1 MPITVEAIPFS
12 VPLVIHA
19 FALSMHSGHKRL
31 PESVFATPKDLADL
45 RCMRS
50 RVLSSTTYV
59 EELSFPRNLTLTDPR
74 SVDRAEFDY

>member
-1 MPITVEAIPFS
+1 MSITVEAIPVS

-31 PESVFATPKDLADL
+31 PDSVLATPKDLADL

-59 EELSFPRNLTLTDPR
+59 ADSSFPRNLRGTNSR
-74 SVDRAEFDY
+74 SVDPSGI